1 MKITPLVKLC
11 ILAAV
16 GFGLY
21 ALWHKGVPPHQEQP
35 QAVGETEVAVHV
47 GKISLATLRHGVTA
61 YGTVEPEPG
70 AEGKGPA
77 SAQIKSPV
85 AAIVSDVNCF
95 EGQQVEKGQTLF
107 TLNNIRKPDGSIE
120 SSSLKITAPLSGTVV
135 YVNVRPGEV
144 TDPETP
150 TPLVEV
156 VDLNR
161 LIIAANVP
169 SSQLPALK
177 VGQTVE
183 IVPQQDEVHD
193 TFARTE
199 TAAPNSP
206 PVILTGKVNLI
217 EDRVDPKTDMGPVDI
232 SVPAK
237 AGLRPG
243 QFVRVR
249 IITEE
254 RRDCLTV
261 PSRSIVKNQSGEW
274 VIYLVSGKHAIQ
286 QPVKV
291 GFREGDMVQVQ
302 SLVLQPGD
310 NVVTTG
316 AYGLPGKTKIRIL
329 SE

>member
-16 GFGLY
+16 GCGLY
-21 ALWHKGVPPHQEQP
+21 ALWHKGVPRHQEQP
-35 QAVGETEVAVHV
+35 KALGETEVAVHV

-70 AEGKGPA
+70 AADKAPA
-77 SAQIKSPV
+77 SAQIKSPA

-107 TLNNIRKPDGSIE
+107 TLNNIRKPDGSVE
-120 SSSLKITAPLSGTVV
+120 PALLKITAPLSGTVV

-144 TDPETP
+144 TDPETQ

-169 SSQLPALK
+169 SSQMSALK

-183 IVPQQDEVHD
+183 IVPQQAEVHD
-193 TFARTE
+193 TSATAE
-199 TAAPNSP
+199 TAVPSPAP
-206 PVILTGKVNLI
+206 VTLTGTVALV

-232 SVPAK
+232 SVPAE

-274 VIYLVSGKHAIQ
+274 VIYLVSGKQAIQ

-291 GFREGDMVQVQ
+291 GFREGDTVQVQ

-310 NVVTTG
+310 KVVTTG

>member
-21 ALWHKGVPPHQEQP
+21 ALWHRGVSPHQEQP
-35 QAVGETEVAVHV
+35 QAVGGTEVAVHV
-47 GKISLATLRHGVTA
+47 GKISLATLRQGVTA
-61 YGTVEPEPG
+61 FGTVEPEPG
-70 AEGKGPA
+70 VADNAPA

-120 SSSLKITAPLSGTVV
+120 PALLKITAPLSGTVV

-144 TDPETP
+144 TDPETQ
-150 TPLVEV
+150 TPLVEI

-169 SSQLPALK
+169 SSQMSALK

-183 IVPQQDEVHD
+183 IVPQRDEVHD
-193 TFARTE
+193 TFATTE
-199 TAAPNSP
+199 TAAPSSP
-206 PVILTGKVNLI
+206 PLALTGAVTLI

-232 SVPAK
+232 SVPVK

-261 PSRSIVKNQSGEW
+261 PSRSIVKNEKGEW

-286 QPVKV
+286 QPVKI
-291 GFREGDMVQVQ
+291 GFREGDMVQIH
-302 SLVLQPGD
+302 SLALQPGD

-316 AYGLPGKTKIRIL
+316 AYGLPGKTRIRIL